1 MAETTETQEI
11 IEITPAAVDKIADL
25 IASRKKGP
33 LAVRVLLRGRLPGGG
48 FQSEFK
54 FVHLDDKSEDD
65 VIQEAGPFLLYL
77 DPATAES
84 IRGALVDFDEER
96 YSTGFHI
103 EYPDQIAAYPEAVRK
118 EFDDP
123 VSQAVQKAI
132 NEQVNP
138 AVAGHGGWVALL
150 EVKDD
155 TAYIEMGG
163 GCQGCGLSFM
173 TLKEGIE
180 RIIFENV
187 PEIKEVLDVTEHA
200 EGKNPYYTGEWG
212 DGKSPL
218 SN

>member
-1 MAETTETQEI
+1 MAETTDKQDI
-11 IEITPAAVDKIADL
+11 IELTPAAVDKIAGL

-33 LAVRVLLRGRLPGGG
+33 LAVRVVLRGRLPGGG

-54 FVHLDDKSEDD
+54 FVDPDDKAGDD
-65 VIQEAGPFLLYL
+65 LVQDAGPFTLLL
-77 DPATAES
+77 DPDTADS
-84 IRGALVDFDEER
+84 IRGALVDFDEKR
-96 YSTGFHI
+96 YTSGFHI
-103 EYPDQIAAYPEAVRK
+103 VYPDQIGAYPEAVRR

-123 VSQAVQKAI
+123 VAQAAQKAI

-150 EVKDD
+150 EVKDE

-180 RIIFENV
+180 RIIFDTV
-187 PEIKEVLDVTEHA
+187 PQIKEVLDVTEHA
-200 EGKNPYYTGEWG
+200 EGKNPYYSGEWG
-212 DGKSPL
+212 DAESPL
-218 SN
+218 SG